1 MTELQDL
8 SAVEL
13 VGALRRKEV
22 SAREALDAHY
32 ARVDAVNPAV
42 NAVVTQVREQAYR
55 AAAAADE
62 RAAAAASPDDLPVL
76 HGLPM
81 THKDTHLTRGIRTT
95 HGSRAFADFVPDTD
109 ELIIERLHAAGVI
122 TTGKNNTPE
131 FAAGSHTFN
140 ELFGT
145 TNNPYDVTRSAGGSS
160 GGAGAAIAARIQP
173 LGDGSD
179 MGGSLRNPAAFCNI
193 VGFRP
198 SYGLIPPVP
207 ARNPWSWLSRSGPMA
222 RTVADIALAMSA
234 LTGPDR
240 RSPAPC
246 PVPAEDFT
254 ALLARPVDEHGSRP
268 LAGVR
273 VGVSTDFG
281 LGVPVE
287 PEIVRVVEEQARTF
301 AELGADVGPA
311 CPDLSEADLVFD
323 VTRAF
328 DMATNLGDVVAEHGD
343 VIKPEVIWNVR
354 KGQELTGPRM
364 IEAALARGRLRAAV
378 QEFFDS
384 YDVLLTPTTQVLPF
398 PSEERWPRTVAG
410 VTMQTYVE
418 WMRSVCLI
426 SATGCPAVSVPGGFV
441 DGLPVGLQL
450 VAAEG
455 RDVDLLRVAAAY
467 EAATGFARR
476 APELG

>member
-1 MTELQDL
+1 MTTLQDL
-8 SAVEL
+8 TAGEL
-13 VGALRRKEV
+13 VDALRRKEV
-22 SAREALDAHY
+22 SAREALEAHV
-32 ARVDAVNPAV
+32 ARVDAVNPAI
-42 NAVVTQVREQAYR
+42 NAVVTEVREQAYQ

-81 THKDTHLTRGIRTT
+81 THKDTHLTRGVRTT
-95 HGSRAFADFVPDTD
+95 QGSRALADVVPDTD
-109 ELIIERLHAAGVI
+109 DLIIERLHAAGVI

-140 ELFGT
+140 EVFGT
-145 TNNPYDVTRSAGGSS
+145 TNNPYDVSRSAGGSS
-160 GGAGAAIAARIQP
+160 GGASAAIAARIQP

-193 VGFRP
+193 AGFRP

-222 RTVADIALAMSA
+222 RTIGDIALAMSA

-240 RSPAPC
+240 RSPATC
-246 PVPAEDFT
+246 PVPAAAFAEL
-254 ALLARPVDEHGSRP
+254 AARPVDEQDSRP

-273 VGVSTDFG
+273 VGLSTDFG

-287 PEIVRVVEEQARTF
+287 PEIVRLVGEQARVF
-301 AELGADVGPA
+301 EQLGAEVRPA
-311 CPDLSEADLVFD
+311 CPDLSDADLVFD

-328 DMATNLGDVVAEHGD
+328 DMATNLGEVVAKHAD
-343 VIKPEVIWNVR
+343 VIKPEVLWNVR
-354 KGQELTGPRM
+354 KGQELTAARM
-364 IEAALARGRLRAAV
+364 IEAAVARGRLRTAV
-378 QEFFDS
+378 QEFFDHH
-384 YDVLLTPTTQVLPF
+384 DVLLTPTTQVLPF

-410 VTMQTYVE
+410 VAMETYVE

-426 SATGCPAVSVPGGFV
+426 SATGCPAISVPGGFV

-455 RDVDLLRVAAAY
+455 QDVRLLRFAAAY
-467 EAATGFARR
+467 EAATGHARR

>member
-42 NAVVTQVREQAYR
+42 NAVVTQVQEQAYR